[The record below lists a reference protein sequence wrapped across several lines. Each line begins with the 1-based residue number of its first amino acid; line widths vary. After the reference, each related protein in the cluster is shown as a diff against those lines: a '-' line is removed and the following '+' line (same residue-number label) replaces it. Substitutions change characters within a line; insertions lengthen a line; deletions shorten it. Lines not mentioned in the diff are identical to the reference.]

1 MITNTKIISYITNR
15 EWILN
20 RETDKFQ
27 FFRAPN
33 SLGFEEEYLLPIP
46 KNSGSSDYTKF
57 LKNTL
62 SLLADIYEIS
72 IEELEVIIEEDNAI
86 LSIRIH
92 DNQTEDGK
100 IGFKRFEELIEGLK
114 DLLVDTA
121 SFVINPNIQ
130 IKSKP
135 AEAYRYLNY
144 CKFLQ
149 TEVGSFIAKVELPSD
164 EIIREPQLFD
174 GPIVAN
180 QINTKLKSVI
190 SYVQNSVFASNGQ
203 FDENH
208 LEENQENIN
217 LNLLKDIEKIYD
229 KTESRNIE
237 FYFSDIQDSVKIN
250 TENIYNDNLIKLTN
264 LIESINDTLSEENQR
279 TLVGRIIT
287 LKSADPEGERN
298 EITFGSLLDNMPI
311 KVKARLSSENYQ
323 EAVDAHKDKRNI
335 QITGVLKKLK
345 TMYKFIEVQEFEI
358 PE

>member
-20 RETDKFQ
+20 KETDRFQ
-27 FFRAPN
+27 FFRAPDH
-33 SLGFEEEYLLPIP
+33 LGFEEEYLLPIP
-46 KNSGSSDYTKF
+46 KNTESSDYAKF

-62 SLLADIYEIS
+62 NILAEIYEVS

-100 IGFKRFEELIEGLK
+100 IGFNRFEELIEGLK
-114 DLLVDTA
+114 DLLIDTA
-121 SFVINPNIQ
+121 SFVINPDIQ

-174 GPIVAN
+174 AEIRAN

-190 SYVQNSVFASNGQ
+190 SYVKNSVFDSNGQ

-208 LEENQENIN
+208 LEENQDNIN
-217 LNLLKDIEKIYD
+217 LNLLKDIEKLYD

-250 TENIYNDNLIKLTN
+250 TENIYNDNLVKLSN
-264 LIESINDTLSEENQR
+264 LIESINDTLNEENQR
-279 TLVGRIIT
+279 TLTGRIIS
-287 LKSADPEGERN
+287 LKSTDPEGERN
-298 EITFGSLLDNMPI
+298 EITFGSLLNNMPI
-311 KVKARLSSENYQ
+311 RVKARLSSENYQ
-323 EAVDAHKDKRNI
+323 QAVDAHKDKRNI
-335 QITGVLKKLK
+335 QISGVLKKMK

>member
-1 MITNTKIISYITNR
+1 M
-15 EWILN
+15 
-20 RETDKFQ
+20 
-27 FFRAPN
+27 
-33 SLGFEEEYLLPIP
+33 GFEEEYLLPIP
-46 KNSGSSDYTKF
+46 KNPESSDYTKF

-62 SLLADIYEIS
+62 NLLADIYEIS

-121 SFVINPNIQ
+121 SFVMNPDIQ
-130 IKSKP
+130 INSKP

-149 TEVGSFIAKVELPSD
+149 TEVGSFIAKIELPSD

-174 GPIVAN
+174 APIIAN
-180 QINTKLKSVI
+180 QINTKLKSVL
-190 SYVQNSVFASNGQ
+190 SYVQNSVFNSNGQ

-264 LIESINDTLSEENQR
+264 LIESINESLSEENQR

-311 KVKARLSSENYQ
+311 KVKASLSRENYQ

-345 TMYKFIEVQEFEI
+345 TMYKFIEVQEFQI